1 MRPRM
6 LVALGVAL
14 GVALAIGAAGPAAAQ
29 NVRIVER
36 MPDPRTDSL
45 VDRIFK
51 ANVEEVQRMVAEW
64 RDREGQL
71 VAQLRTL
78 PAEGG
83 DQVARRR
90 LDEGFMQSS
99 REAFAMMRA
108 IQERCVQERGPVPD
122 GYIGVSLDT
131 RVDVVDGR
139 PVPAMVSVSS
149 VEPGGPAQRAGI
161 ARNDRLLAIGGRDAR
176 SRIPDIGD
184 LLVPG
189 RSLVVK
195 VERDGAPRDF
205 VVNIEPRP
213 RGFAESC
220 GELERALAPL
230 RTRAFTGVIRERT
243 GPGGGAVAVGPR
255 GAASGLEFERMRGE
269 PPEAMR
275 IMFFSSGGNDEAY
288 FAGAKFR
295 ALDADWRELLG
306 AKQGVMVFEVAA
318 GSVAARAGLKGGDV
332 VTSVGES
339 PATDPMVFIQLL
351 EVHERAEATLSVLRD
366 KKPRTVTLRWRES
379 QPRSP

>member
-1 MRPRM
+1 MRPRTI
-6 LVALGVAL
+6 VALGAAL
-14 GVALAIGAAGPAAAQ
+14 MIGAAAPVAAQ
-29 NVRIVER
+29 NVRIVQR
-36 MPDPRTDSL
+36 MSDPRVDSI

-51 ANVEEVQRMVAEW
+51 ANVEEVQRIVAEW

-71 VAQLRTL
+71 VTQLRAL
-78 PAEGG
+78 PPDG
-83 DQVARRR
+83 DLVARRR
-90 LDEGFMQSS
+90 LDEEFRQSS
-99 REAFAMMRA
+99 LMAFAMMRA
-108 IQERCVQERGPVPD
+108 IEERCVQERGPVPD

-131 RVDVVDGR
+131 RIDVIDGR
-139 PVPAMVSVSS
+139 PVPVGVSVSS

-161 ARNDRLLAIGGRDAR
+161 ARHDRLLSIGGRDAR
-176 SRIPDIGD
+176 ARIPDIAD

-195 VERDGAPRDF
+195 VEREGAPRDF
-205 VVNIEPRP
+205 VVSIEPRP

-220 GELERALAPL
+220 GELERALVPL
-230 RTRAFTGVIRERT
+230 RTRAFTGVLRERT
-243 GPGGGAVAVGPR
+243 APAGGGVAVGPR
-255 GAASGLEFERMRGE
+255 GATSGLEIERMRGE
-269 PPEAMR
+269 PSEELR

-306 AKQGVMVFEVAA
+306 AKQGVLVFEVAA

-332 VTSVGES
+332 VTTVGES

-351 EVHERAEATLSVLRD
+351 DVQERAEATLSVLRD

-379 QPRSP
+379 PPRTP